1 MATTP
6 RRAREIAR
14 TREDILEAAARAFGR
29 SGYKSA
35 TMQDI
40 AKEAGY
46 TAASLYSYFSSKEE
60 IFRGLFER
68 IRTEMD
74 AVLAKPMP
82 EGLTLRQKL
91 ELLLRRQVE
100 VALRHSEVVKVFHFS
115 GEAMASFALEGREC
129 MSRVEMMARDFEN
142 FFRAEAT
149 PEELG
154 GWDPALAA
162 LALAGMAQA
171 FFVRGMRTSE
181 LEATL
186 TRRDMPLLDLFFH
199 GILGPRGDK
208 EEPPGSA

>member
-74 AVLAKPMP
+74 AVREKPMP

-115 GEAMASFALEGREC
+115 GEAMASFCPEEEGL
-129 MSRVEMMARDFEN
+129 SRVEMMARDFEG

-149 PEELG
+149 PEDLG

-162 LALAGMAQA
+162 LAFAGMAQA

-181 LEATL
+181 LESVLA
-186 TRRDMPLLDLFFH
+186 RREMPLLDLFFH
-199 GILGPRGDK
+199 GLLGSRSNKD
-208 EEPPGSA
+208 ESSGSP